1 MRAKQHIVLSE
12 AKKMLVKVSKYGEG
26 HERNMYLIEIV
37 EKSIEKCQ
45 SKLKNAIRN
54 GNKKVTS

>member
-1 MRAKQHIVLSE
+1 
-12 AKKMLVKVSKYGEG
+12 MLVKVSKYGEG